1 MQICP
6 PWRTDLSEKYHLRP
20 KKNEMKKYLIR
31 LCVLAMA
38 ALIVVGNVDAQT
50 TPAKKKRP
58 TVGAKAK
65 GKPKKGSTTAKNKP
79 VDATVAP
86 AKDTTAKPPAVV
98 LEADIKLDTPR
109 KSLRNDAVIERNL
122 VKDRTPLTY
131 EHIRE
136 DDAVYRQ
143 RVWEEIDVHEKMN
156 LPFVYKSKEDNGD
169 QRFIY
174 ILLQAIKS
182 GTITAFDANVDDRFT
197 TPMTFKDIASRVVAA
212 PHTIQVP
219 DLAHDPDGSKGL
231 MRDTLIQ
238 EEFNPDDIE
247 RFQIKE
253 EWVFDKESSRMH
265 VRILGIAPE
274 KDIKNPDGSLLTVTP
289 IFWVYYP
296 DLRPLLAKYEAYNGK
311 NFGAR
316 MSWEELLESHMF
328 SARVIKSTID
338 NPSDAYIANYIKNP
352 ILQLLEGD
360 NIKEKIF
367 NYEQDL
373 WSY

>member
-1 MQICP
+1 
-6 PWRTDLSEKYHLRP
+6 
-20 KKNEMKKYLIR
+20 MKKYLIR

-50 TPAKKKRP
+50 TKKRTVKKKP
-58 TVGAKAK
+58 TTT
-65 GKPKKGSTTAKNKP
+65 KKTTATKNKKA
-79 VDATVAP
+79 DATVAP
-86 AKDTTAKPPAVV
+86 VKDTTAKPAVV

-109 KSLRNDAVIERNL
+109 KSLRNDAIIERNL

-156 LPFVYKSKEDNGD
+156 LPFVYKATEDNGN
-169 QRFIY
+169 QRLIY
-174 ILLQAIKS
+174 ILLNAIKS
-182 GTITAFDANVDDRFT
+182 GQITAFDANVDDRFT
-197 TPMTFKDIASRVVAA
+197 TPMTFAQIAGRTVAQ

-219 DLAHDPDGSKGL
+219 DLAKDPDGSKGL

-238 EEFNPDDIE
+238 EEFNPEDIE
-247 RFQIKE
+247 RYQIKE
-253 EWVFDKESSRMH
+253 EWVFDKESSRLH

-274 KDIKNPDGSLLTVTP
+274 KTVRNPDGSFLAVTP

-296 DLRPLLAKYEAYNGK
+296 DCRPLFAKYEAYNGK
-311 NFGAR
+311 NYGAR
-316 MSWEELLESHMF
+316 MSWEELFESRMF
-328 SARVIKSTID
+328 APRIIKSTID
-338 NPSDAYIANYIKNP
+338 NPGDQYIANYIKDP
-352 ILQLLEGD
+352 ILRLLEGD